1 MLNRIVWERNE
12 FVTLRTQMEEL
23 FDSFFGDLIS
33 RYFIPAVGS
42 FADGRV
48 FETDREFVLAIE
60 LPGLSAEDIE
70 VTVQG
75 NCLTL
80 KIRQTENHMAGSD
93 RTAGRETIT
102 RTSIRNVRL
111 PDDLQTDG
119 IEASYVDGLLK
130 IRLPKKERTTQR
142 IRIRTESGSASHE

>member
-1 MLNRIVWERNE
+1 
-12 FVTLRTQMEEL
+12 
-23 FDSFFGDLIS
+23 
-33 RYFIPAVGS
+33 
-42 FADGRV
+42 
-48 FETDREFVLAIE
+48 
-60 LPGLSAEDIE
+60 LSAEDID

-75 NCLTL
+75 SSLTL

-93 RTAGRETIT
+93 RTADRETIT

-119 IEASYVDGLLK
+119 IEASYADGLLK
-130 IRLPKKERTTQR
+130 IRRPKKHRTTQR